1 MNPVV
6 LVGGDAVAAGWVPA
20 LRSIAVEMRVGMLN
34 TFAAKGLFEWND
46 PAHLGTIGLQERDL
60 ELAGV
65 AGSDVL
71 LVGVPDHEVPGEWL
85 DAVGARCRPIDI
97 DDLRA
102 ALVTN
107 AEPTPRPPLYGA
119 LAAVCGPMYAID
131 TLPLNPARAA
141 ADLAGWLPV
150 DGAVQ
155 AWPDTAGF
163 WLARTFPT
171 RVLGS
176 MRVAPRGL
184 EGGLDRVPTLYVVAE
199 HRPAGLPEGAVV
211 EHWSADGPRLSP
223 HERLARLA
231 EAVDHGRGAWLELG
245 VDLAAV
251 EVLAGV
257 AGAPR
262 WPRPTF

>member
-20 LRSIAVEMRVGMLN
+20 LRALAAERRVGFLN
-34 TFAAKGLFEWND
+34 TFAAKGLFEWNN
-46 PAHLGTIGLQERDL
+46 PAHLGTIGLQELDL

-65 AGSDVL
+65 AGAEVL
-71 LVGVPDHEVPGEWL
+71 LVGVPEHEIPREWL
-85 DAVGARCRPIDI
+85 REVGTRWREADPDELAAVLSPN
-97 DDLRA
+97 
-102 ALVTN
+102 VV
-107 AEPTPRPPLYGA
+107 PTPRPPLYA
-119 LAAVCGPMYAID
+119 ELAAVCGPMYSID

-176 MRVAPRGL
+176 MRVAPRGV
-184 EGGLDRVPTLYVVAE
+184 DRPATVYVVAE
-199 HRPAGLPEGAVV
+199 HEPQSLPTGAVV
-211 EHWSADGPRLSP
+211 EHWTATGPHLSP
-223 HERLARLA
+223 QQRLARLE
-231 EAVDHGRGAWLELG
+231 EAVDSGAGAVLELG

-251 EVLAGV
+251 RVLQAV

-262 WPRPTF
+262 WPRPSTPTF

>member
-6 LVGGDAVAAGWVPA
+6 VVGGDAVAAEWVPA
-20 LRSIAVEMRVGMLN
+20 LRSLAAERRVGLLN

-65 AGSDVL
+65 AGADVL
-71 LVGVPDHEVPGEWL
+71 LVGVPDHEIPRDWL
-85 DAVGARCRPIDI
+85 NDVGARWREVDI
-97 DDLRA
+97 VECATVLSVND
-102 ALVTN
+102 
-107 AEPTPRPPLYGA
+107 EPTQRPPLYGA
-119 LAAVCGPMYAID
+119 LAAVCGPMYGVD
-131 TLPLNPARAA
+131 SMPLNPARAA
-141 ADLAGWLPV
+141 ADLAGWLPAG
-150 DGAVQ
+150 GAVQ

-184 EGGLDRVPTLYVVAE
+184 EQPATVYVVAE
-199 HRPAGLPEGAVV
+199 HQPGAELPAGAVV
-211 EHWSADGPRLSP
+211 EHWTAHGPRLHP
-223 HERLARLA
+223 QQRLDRLQH
-231 EAVDHGRGAWLELG
+231 AVDEGGGAVLELG

-251 EVLAGV
+251 GALAAV